1 MSEEAAAAERAGL
14 SQEHMRENVIRHAF
28 GGDASRYEAFCEAI
42 RAAVPPDTAAVMRG
56 SAITGVRWND
66 GARFDGD
73 GPGTSDLDLTFVGS
87 EVLDGTPTWV
97 YQYTTNIKGPPALK
111 MSSKSWIGIAD
122 NLPRKTE
129 QESKPGQKTTVTYY
143 DYNANITIN
152 API

>member
-1 MSEEAAAAERAGL
+1 MEMILIGSTAYLKLGDKWQKAALPKGIDL
-14 SQEHMRENVIRHAF
+14 SLADPKKLETEM
-28 GGDASRYEAFCEAI
+28 
-42 RAAVPPDTAAVMRG
+42 
-56 SAITGVRWND
+56 
-66 GARFDGD
+66 
-73 GPGTSDLDLTFVGS
+73 GTTTDIKFVGS

-129 QESKPGQKTTVTYY
+129 QESKPGQKTTVTFY